1 MKTNSSPRPES
12 GQALNQ
18 EQLQQ
23 EHIDLLN
30 HYDRD
35 ETKSKGSYSVE
46 FDGNFLK
53 LAGLLTTDIEPILKM
68 DAETSGGFKATIA
81 AIAHSGSRAPVTL
94 RSHIANI
101 SRAIKD
107 KAILN
112 FSPENYAQL
121 IQDKDSSVANSFKSV
136 MNIWYRLG
144 IPGISSET
152 IDLVNMLKRPASR
165 GRNRVTSGDPTEG
178 WYTSQEYDD
187 LISLY
192 WDDLE
197 SGKSTLRDSTTLLL
211 NAQFGRRGIQL
222 ANLKVCD
229 FKSEGQTD
237 GISGKRI
244 VFPGAKDK
252 SAEEWFRG
260 SKSETHP
267 VGDDLWD
274 LCTQQIKSTIAHHEV
289 FFGRKLDVEEI
300 DQLPFLQKHT
310 RTLGHLKHFDFLAV
324 ESDSQATAIF
334 HLSPASVSAILGR
347 SHGTKILSQRTGEP
361 VREFAYRMRYTRA
374 RQLARMGVPR
384 NTLQYWLGHEK
395 DGALEHYYDDPA
407 EDARQ
412 LDIEMQTILA
422 PLAQAFLGS
431 LRDRE
436 SDAIRGDD
444 PSSRI
449 ELDGRNNLGT
459 CGEHG
464 FCSASV
470 PIPCYRCSKF
480 QPWVDAPHEEVLIRL
495 IERQEEENNIH
506 LPSKSRRML
515 IPLQLE
521 KDIAA
526 VKLVIT
532 LCNARKREIFDNQ
545 QS

>member
-1 MKTNSSPRPES
+1 MKTNSSPKPEP

-30 HYDRD
+30 HFDRD
-35 ETKSKGSYSVE
+35 ETITKGGYSVE
-46 FDGNFLK
+46 FDGNFLT
-53 LAGLLTTDIEPILKM
+53 LAGSFTTDIEPILKM

-121 IQDKDSSVANSFKSV
+121 IKEKHSSVANSFQSV
-136 MNIWYRLG
+136 LNIWYRLG

-152 IDLVNMLKRPASR
+152 IDRVNMLKRPAAR

-178 WYTSQEYDD
+178 WYTAQEYDD
-187 LISLY
+187 LVSLY
-192 WDDLE
+192 WHELE
-197 SGKSTLRDSTTLLL
+197 SGNSSLRDSTALLL
-211 NAQFGRRGIQL
+211 NAQFGRRGVQL
-222 ANLKVCD
+222 GSLKICD
-229 FKSEGQTD
+229 FKSEGKTD

-252 SAEEWFRG
+252 NAEEWFRG

-267 VGDDLWD
+267 VGEDLWD
-274 LCTQQIKSTIAHHEV
+274 LCMQQIKSTIAHHEA

-300 DQLPFLQKHT
+300 NQLPFLQKRT

-324 ESDSQATAIF
+324 GSDSQATAIF
-334 HLSPASVSAILGR
+334 HLNSRSVSTILGR
-347 SHGTKILSQRTGEP
+347 PHGTKILSQRTGEP

-384 NTLQYWLGHEK
+384 NTLQHWLGHEC
-395 DGALEHYYDDPA
+395 DGALEHYYNDPA